1 MRSGHCDKTFEG
13 QSDDHVHGY
22 GKGHLGNGEG
32 NGDHVRG
39 DFSEV
44 GEGEKKKS
52 HDDADGIGE
61 EQSCQHLG
69 EGVGEVQL

>member
-13 QSDDHVHGY
+13 QGDDYVHGY
-22 GKGHLGNGEG
+22 GEGHLGNGDHIG
-32 NGDHVRG
+32 GDCG
-39 DFSEV
+39 EV